1 MATILTQT
9 DFIDKAKYYG
19 IPALKFAPELLRLNS
34 CIDFS
39 QSKFIRMYNLT
50 EAEISA
56 SNELKEA
63 LKYFTFAEWIRSEW
77 LAKTPVG
84 ASVQKK
90 QDRGIPKYDTTREI
104 EARNMAIDI
113 INEVFVDELE
123 VPYTKLLP
131 FKNY

>member
-39 QSKFIRMYNLT
+39 QAKFIRVYNLT
-50 EAEISA
+50 EAAIIA
-56 SNELKEA
+56 SEELKEA

-84 ASVQKK
+84 ASVQKE
-90 QDRGIPKYDTTREI
+90 QVRGIPKYDTTREI

-113 INEVFVDELE
+113 INEVFADELE
-123 VPYTKLLP
+123 VPYSKLLP

>member
-1 MATILTQT
+1 MATILAQT

-19 IPALKFAPELLRLNS
+19 IPALRSAPELTRLNS

-39 QSKFIRMYNLT
+39 QAKFILLYCLT
-50 EAEISA
+50 EAQISA
-56 SNELKEA
+56 SADLKEA

-84 ASVQKK
+84 ASVQKE
-90 QDRGIPKYDTTREI
+90 QVRGIPKYDVTREV

-113 INEVFVDELE
+113 INELYVDALE

-131 FKNY
+131 FRNY